1 MLIPFTDHPIFDIPS
16 ANLSKMGIAASF
28 FKQSFFLPAP
38 TFTEK
43 NLPNQA
49 GKVRIGHLT
58 WC

>member
-1 MLIPFTDHPIFDIPS
+1 MLIPFTDHPILSIPS
-16 ANLSKMGIAASF
+16 TDLSRMGIAASF

-38 TFTEK
+38 TLTEE

-58 WC
+58 